1 MAFRPIKTLVDSR
14 KMAHSKAMGLGAML
28 VFLVVA
34 VAVLP
39 MVVRYID
46 RMEPHYVVSAFEDM
60 QVPSIPTGESMRD
73 SPFMPSTVACPEGSF
88 HDGNQCVKTYVGGPV
103 PDTGYFA

>member
-1 MAFRPIKTLVDSR
+1 MLEMAQ
-14 KMAHSKAMGLGAML
+14 SKAMGLGAML

-60 QVPSIPTGESMRD
+60 QVPSIPTGESMHN
-73 SPFMPSTVACPEGSF
+73 SPFMPATQGGDQCPEGSF
-88 HDGNQCVKTYVGGPV
+88 YDGNQCVKTYVGGPV

>member
-1 MAFRPIKTLVDSR
+1 
-14 KMAHSKAMGLGAML
+14 MAHSKAMGLGAML

-39 MVVRYID
+39 MVIRYID
-46 RMEPHYVVSAFEDM
+46 KMEPHYIVSAFEDM
-60 QVPSIPTGESMRD
+60 QVQPVSSMPSMNNGAKN
-73 SPFMPSTVACPEGSF
+73 SPFMPAIQSGDQCPEGSF
-88 HDGNQCVKTYVGGPV
+88 YDGNQCVKTFVGGAV

>member
-1 MAFRPIKTLVDSR
+1 
-14 KMAHSKAMGLGAML
+14 MAHSKAMGLGAML

-60 QVPSIPTGESMRD
+60 VQPVAVPKGESMRN
-73 SPFMPSTVACPEGSF
+73 SPFMPATQGGDQCPEGSF
-88 HDGNQCVKTYVGGPV
+88 YDGAQCVKTYVGGPV